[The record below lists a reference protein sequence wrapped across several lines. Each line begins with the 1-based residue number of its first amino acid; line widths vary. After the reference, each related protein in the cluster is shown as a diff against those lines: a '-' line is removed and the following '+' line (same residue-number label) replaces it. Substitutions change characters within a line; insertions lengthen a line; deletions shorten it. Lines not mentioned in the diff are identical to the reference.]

1 MFVHDDMISGNASP
15 RYVPTAR
22 GFDYFLGFLNGYQF
36 YWSKLTPDSTDYR
49 DMSYSD
55 KSCFYMY
62 DATDM
67 EHYSTHLYQDKAI
80 QAIENHDFADSS
92 MFMYMAFQ
100 VTPLPLSLI

>member
-1 MFVHDDMISGNASP
+1 MISGNASP

-80 QAIENHDFADSS
+80 QAIETHDFVDSS

-100 VTPLPLSLI
+100 VTPLFVQHVLPLL

>member
-1 MFVHDDMISGNASP
+1 
-15 RYVPTAR
+15 
-22 GFDYFLGFLNGYQF
+22 
-36 YWSKLTPDSTDYR
+36 
-49 DMSYSD
+49 
-55 KSCFYMY
+55 
-62 DATDM
+62 M